1 MDHSLSHP
9 DQLVRGL
16 THRMNNI
23 LTLFHGYVGLM
34 LENEGLDKNTRDGL
48 VKIKEGARAASDLMD
63 RTHSLVRPSAVVW
76 REIDL
81 ATFVPM
87 LRPCFEGM
95 QGKRTRLEIEC
106 PAEVPP
112 VWADAGRFKTALF
125 ELVRNACEATCATGG
140 TVRIEVAP
148 EPPMTGHAPA
158 VVTSCAAQPIQW
170 VSVKITDNGPG
181 IPPEMEEK
189 VFQPFFS
196 TKRKQNAAG
205 LGLNVASGCVQQLGG
220 VLRHRSEPGH
230 TCFQILLPSRLGHN

>member
-1 MDHSLSHP
+1 MDQSLAHP

-34 LENEGLDKNTRDGL
+34 LENDGLDKDTREGL

-63 RTHSLVRPSAVVW
+63 RTHTLVRPSAVVW

-87 LRPCFEGM
+87 LRPCFEAM
-95 QGKRTRLEIEC
+95 HGKRTRLEFDC
-106 PAEVPP
+106 PPEVPP
-112 VWADAGRFKTALF
+112 VWADTSRLKTVLF
-125 ELVRNACEATCATGG
+125 ELVRNACEATLATGG
-140 TVRIEVAP
+140 TVRIEIAP
-148 EPPMTGHAPA
+148 EPPTANHAA
-158 VVTSCAAQPIQW
+158 ASGTSCAAQPIQW
-170 VSVKITDNGPG
+170 VAVKITDNGPG
-181 IPPEMEEK
+181 IPPGMEEK

-205 LGLNVASGCVQQLGG
+205 LGLNVATGCVQQLGG
-220 VLRHRSEPGH
+220 VLRHQSEPGR
-230 TCFQILLPSRLGHN
+230 TCFQVLLPSRVGMS